1 MYGQGNQKGP
11 KGFLQKNTVIVKA
24 KLAVGE
30 EWATRTVEIMSPVGD
45 PRPLPLELLAGLLR
59 KCNISPSPTL
69 PHSQVAML
77 TVDTL
82 CGSLLLILSM
92 V

>member
-11 KGFLQKNTVIVKA
+11 KGFLQKNTVIAKA

-30 EWATRTVEIMSPVGD
+30 EWATRTVETTSPLGD

-59 KCNISPSPTL
+59 KCDISPSPTL
-69 PHSQVAML
+69 PHSQDAML
-77 TVDTL
+77 TGDTL